1 MSSNQG
7 ASKGKFKTGDKN
19 SPEDQVRLEN
29 QFLSSSFSGCVVF
42 ILTSNFV
49 PSFRETGGGKP
60 IPTVWGTLWITLNPS
75 TKDLKSS
82 LKG

>member
-29 QFLSSSFSGCVVF
+29 QFLSSSFFSGCVVF
-42 ILTSNFV
+42 IPASHFV
-49 PSFRETGGGKP
+49 PSFPETGGENKYLQFG
-60 IPTVWGTLWITLNPS
+60 VLYG
-75 TKDLKSS
+75 
-82 LKG
+82 